1 LLIGAHVSASGG
13 INKSFKRG
21 EEIGADCVQIFVSSP
36 RTWSVKEI
44 NEDELELYFDEKK
57 RSKLSPTLVHG
68 KYLISLGSPDKEL
81 LQKSSL
87 ALSKEFSITNKIGAL
102 GLVFHPASHR
112 GVGFKKIKNQF
123 VDAVNQTLL
132 DNKGESLLLLET
144 SAGSGDHI
152 GSNFNELAEL
162 INLIDNKRI
171 GICIDTQH
179 LWASGYDISS
189 HKGLEKTF
197 EDFDQIIGI
206 EKLKAIHLNDS
217 KKEFRSFVD
226 RHENIGDGYIGYS
239 GIKNFLSR
247 KEISNIPIYLEVPG
261 INGGGPDK
269 ENIERVKN
277 LTS

>member
-1 LLIGAHVSASGG
+1 MDFYEQLLNEFDEDSLKNSGL
-13 INKSFKRG
+13 F
-21 EEIGADCVQIFVSSP
+21 
-36 RTWSVKEI
+36 
-44 NEDELELYFDEKK
+44 YFDEKK

-226 RHENIGDGYIGYS
+226 RHGRAAAKQDRSHGRTGEGQP
-239 GIKNFLSR
+239 R
-247 KEISNIPIYLEVPG
+247 TKETG
-261 INGGGPDK
+261 
-269 ENIERVKN
+269 
-277 LTS
+277 